1 MARYSSTSNR
11 RKNTCHPDLIVLADE
26 VIKVH
31 DATVVTG
38 YRTEANQNQ
47 LCADGFSRVEYPDS
61 NHNKMPSLAI
71 DLAPYVP
78 SMGGL
83 TYDREYSLYF
93 AGIVLGIADRLYR
106 SGLMTHKI
114 KWGGNWSTDRNKSF
128 KTISFY
134 DGLHFE
140 LVFE

>member
-1 MARYSSTSNR
+1 MSNFSKTSTR
-11 RKNTCHPDLIVLADE
+11 RKDTCHNDLKVLADE

-31 DATVVTG
+31 DCTVVCGNRDEETQNDLFEKG
-38 YRTEANQNQ
+38 Y
-47 LCADGFSRVEYPDS
+47 SRVQFPDS
-61 NHNKMPSLAI
+61 RHNKFPSIAI

-93 AGIVLGIADRLYR
+93 AGIVLATADRLYR
-106 SGLMTHKI
+106 AGLMTHRV
-114 KWGGNWSTDRNKSF
+114 KWGGNWSTDRNRSF
-128 KTISFY
+128 KDISFY

-140 LVFE
+140 LVM